1 MSDVRVVYDREGQT
15 LTIWFSDPSA
25 EFVCEEAGRGI
36 VLIKARSGQ
45 VIGVEKL
52 YFSVPALDSVR
63 LETTGG

>member
-1 MSDVRVVYDREGQT
+1 MADVKVVHDREGQT

-45 VIGVEKL
+45 VIGVAKL
-52 YFSVPALDSVR
+52 HFSGPGLDSVR